1 MLNKRFVGRDHCIT
15 RCNKYMTILIHT
27 GKYSKYCDVPDE
39 EFRSWLDSLLGQE
52 VLNKEQ
58 TNEVRRQLTVRLV
71 SRARNDRLVLPSTQV
86 LISYCLTRGCSLL
99 YLYLIVIF

>member
-15 RCNKYMTILIHT
+15 RYKKYSTILIHT

-58 TNEVRRQLTVRLV
+58 TNEVQRQLTVRLV
-71 SRARNDRLVLPSTQV
+71 SRARNDQNDRLVLPSTQV
-86 LISYCLTRGCSLL
+86 LISYCLARGCKVF
-99 YLYLIVIF
+99 YIFI